1 MEVNMKKNK
10 EEKEELETKDNETK
24 EHKETSEKKE
34 LKAKLKEYK
43 KKLEEGEEKQEELK
57 DLYQRLA
64 AEFDNYKRRT
74 QKEKEAIY
82 VDSVADTIKAILPI
96 IDNFER
102 ALATDTENAQS
113 IQDGMEMIYRQLK
126 DAIKKQGIE
135 EIPSVGEKFDPTLHN
150 AVMHSEDEEQ
160 DENVVVEEFQKGYK
174 IKDKVIRH
182 SMVKV
187 VN

>member
-1 MEVNMKKNK
+1 MKNK
-10 EEKEELETKDNETK
+10 EKQEQHKEDEKELEKPND
-24 EHKETSEKKE
+24 EKKE
-34 LKAKLKEYK
+34 LKAKLKDFK
-43 KKLEEGEEKQEELK
+43 KKQEESSKELAAMK
-57 DLYQRLA
+57 DSYQRLA
-64 AEFDNYKRRT
+64 AEFENYKKRT

-82 VDSVADTIKAILPI
+82 VDSVADTIKTILPV

-102 ALATDTENAQS
+102 ALATETDNAQS
-113 IQDGMEMIYRQLK
+113 IKEGMDMIYRQLK
-126 DAIKKQGIE
+126 DAVLKHGVE

-150 AVMHSEDEEQ
+150 AVMHSQDDEKE
-160 DENVVVEEFQKGYK
+160 ENVVVEEFQKGYK

>member
-1 MEVNMKKNK
+1 MKKNK
-10 EEKEELETKDNETK
+10 EEAEVLETKDK
-24 EHKETSEKKE
+24 EEKEPKENNEKKE
-34 LKAKLKEYK
+34 LKSKLKEFK
-43 KKLEEGEEKQEELK
+43 KKLEESDAKKEEYK

-82 VDSVADTIKAILPI
+82 VDSVADTIKTILPI

-102 ALATDTENAQS
+102 ALATETDNAKS
-113 IQDGMEMIYRQLK
+113 IKEGMEMIYRQLQ
-126 DAIKKQGIE
+126 DAIKKQGVE
-135 EIPSVGEKFDPTLHN
+135 EIKSVGEKFDPTIHN
-150 AVMHSEDEEQ
+150 AVMHGEDEEQ

>member
-1 MEVNMKKNK
+1 MKKDK
-10 EEKEELETKDNETK
+10 EEKEVLEAKDK
-24 EHKETSEKKE
+24 EEKEPKENSEKKE
-34 LKAKLKEYK
+34 LKAKLKDYK
-43 KKLEEGEEKQEELK
+43 KKLEESDAKKEEMK

-82 VDSVADTIKAILPI
+82 VDSVADTIKNILPI

-102 ALATDTENAQS
+102 ALATDTDNAES
-113 IQDGMEMIYRQLK
+113 IKEGMEMIYRQLK
-126 DAIKKQGIE
+126 DAIKKQGVE
-135 EIPSVGEKFDPTLHN
+135 EIPSVGEKFDPTVHN
-150 AVMHSEDEEQ
+150 AVMHGEDDEQ
-160 DENVVVEEFQKGYK
+160 EENVVVEEFQKGYK